1 MGISKMY
8 KNVTIGDLGRSGYF
22 RAISGLQWAAG
33 LIITQSTKSV
43 KLRLLFLPTTPAM
56 LDIKS
61 NNLCCLKWSNYV
73 KLCKGLPNRPEC
85 LMLHM
90 SGGENTYYSPRT
102 WPKWVVPYRLWR
114 FSHKFEHPKSTPYY
128 YFSLALS
135 LLVTHMMISKIPA
148 EVPASQVLAEGTRWI
163 TALFTARVAS
173 GTPKCN
179 EWVVW
184 KMLSCWLSPLANV
197 ESAFATTAHQHPSK
211 STHNNQRQTHTQDP
225 WYHWIGL
232 KENLRE
238 TLVFQDFPMKYE
250 CFLQNLTIQKIT
262 LLWCSS
268 KSLPQKNHW
277 FSIFPWLVMFLT
289 FLMFSHGF
297 SLGFPGFSHGF
308 PRFLAS
314 WAPGTCAAAAAAWPS
329 LWNGPG
335 RSSAPGL
342 RREAWR

>member
-1 MGISKMY
+1 MFDASHEWRRKLLTTRKGHGQSGWSP
-8 KNVTIGDLGRSGYF
+8 IGCEGFHTNLNIPSP
-22 RAISGLQWAAG
+22 
-33 LIITQSTKSV
+33 
-43 KLRLLFLPTTPAM
+43 LPT
-56 LDIKS
+56 
-61 NNLCCLKWSNYV
+61 
-73 KLCKGLPNRPEC
+73 
-85 LMLHM
+85 
-90 SGGENTYYSPRT
+90 NTI
-102 WPKWVVPYRLWR
+102 
-114 FSHKFEHPKSTPYY
+114 
-128 YFSLALS
+128 YFSLARSLS
-135 LLVTHMMISKIPA
+135 VTHMMISKIPA

-211 STHNNQRQTHTQDP
+211 STRNNQRQTHTQDP

-238 TLVFQDFPMKYE
+238 TLVFHGFPGFSHE
-250 CFLQNLTIQKIT
+250 IWVFLAEFDSENHTFYIS
-262 LLWCSS
+262 SS
-268 KSLPQKNHW
+268 KSLPQTTAFRFFHDLSHVSIV
-277 FSIFPWLVMFLT
+277 FSMTCYVFPCFPMV
-289 FLMFSHGF
+289 
-297 SLGFPGFSHGF
+297 FPGFSHGCHTG
-308 PRFLAS
+308 PLAS

-342 RREAWR
+342 RREASWDKQRLVDLMCTYTYTYIYIYIYVCVYLVVYKV